1 MILELMKTRTF
12 LESIT
17 TPLEPIFFKIQITT
31 LVRNNFCLS
40 FCIFYRNILHLSLI
54 LDKIQKYK
62 KGKIRTTRTITDSPN
77 LVNDYLSSDRS
88 SSIFFAS
95 ERRKPFA
102 TVIWP
107 PLVSIMMS
115 AKNRPTFS
123 DTLPMPAR

>member
-17 TPLEPIFFKIQITT
+17 TPLEPIFFKIKT

-54 LDKIQKYK
+54 LNKIQKYK
-62 KGKIRTTRTITDSPN
+62 KCKIKTTRTIADSPN

-102 TVIWP
+102 TVI
-107 PLVSIMMS
+107 
-115 AKNRPTFS
+115 
-123 DTLPMPAR
+123 

>member
-1 MILELMKTRTF
+1 MKTRTF

-17 TPLEPIFFKIQITT
+17 TPLEPRFFKIQITT

-54 LDKIQKYK
+54 LNKIQKYK
-62 KGKIRTTRTITDSPN
+62 KCKIRTTRTITDSPN

>member
-17 TPLEPIFFKIQITT
+17 TPLEPMFFKIQITT

-54 LDKIQKYK
+54 LNKIQKYK
-62 KGKIRTTRTITDSPN
+62 KSKIRTTRTITDSPN

-102 TVIWP
+102 TVI
-107 PLVSIMMS
+107 
-115 AKNRPTFS
+115 
-123 DTLPMPAR
+123 